1 MELFIPNRSD
11 IMHQIFG
18 YLVSKQ
24 NVYTN
29 YLTIWSR
36 FAYYQQV
43 WNIYRVNKKCTVSL
57 ANQLRAVADVFHPFF
72 KDSSALLNNWVVN
85 FTKGKSF

>member
-29 YLTIWSR
+29 YLTSAVELLVTNR
-36 FAYYQQV
+36 SD
-43 WNIYRVNKKCTVSL
+43 IYI
-57 ANQLRAVADVFHPFF
+57 
-72 KDSSALLNNWVVN
+72 
-85 FTKGKSF
+85 

>member
-11 IMHQIFG
+11 ITHQIFG

-36 FAYYQQV
+36 VAYYQQV
-43 WNIYRVNKKCTVSL
+43 
-57 ANQLRAVADVFHPFF
+57 
-72 KDSSALLNNWVVN
+72 
-85 FTKGKSF
+85 